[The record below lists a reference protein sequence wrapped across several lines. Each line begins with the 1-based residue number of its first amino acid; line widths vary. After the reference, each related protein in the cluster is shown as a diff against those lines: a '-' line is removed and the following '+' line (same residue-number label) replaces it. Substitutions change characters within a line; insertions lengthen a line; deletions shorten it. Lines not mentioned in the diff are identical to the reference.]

1 MSGSAEGE
9 VFSVQ
14 CSAKRASLFVA
25 SFVDGDIGRAI
36 ASDKARD
43 KARDEVSQINVQ
55 WGLWRD
61 LNLTPETCAPKGDR
75 QS

>member
-1 MSGSAEGE
+1 VNGSAEGE

-14 CSAKRASLFVA
+14 CSVKRASLFVV

-36 ASDKARD
+36 ATDKARD
-43 KARDEVSQINVQ
+43 KARDEVSQTRVQ

-61 LNLTPETCAPKGDR
+61 LNLKPETCDPKGDR
-75 QS
+75 QT

>member
-1 MSGSAEGE
+1 
-9 VFSVQ
+9 V
-14 CSAKRASLFVA
+14 KRASLFVVSFVA

-43 KARDEVSQINVQ
+43 EVSQTRVQ

-61 LNLTPETCAPKGDR
+61 LNLKPETCDPKGDR
-75 QS
+75 QT

>member
-1 MSGSAEGE
+1 M
-9 VFSVQ
+9 
-14 CSAKRASLFVA
+14 KRASLFVVSFVA
-25 SFVDGDIGRAI
+25 SFVDGDISKAI

-43 KARDEVSQINVQ
+43 KARDEVSQTRVQ

-61 LNLTPETCAPKGDR
+61 LNLKPETCAPKGDR